1 MGQCGMDVNDPKFA
15 KYKTDL
21 NKKYKAGQVINQSSV
36 GTAMAAKN
44 MVTKKQAVLKTINT
58 QGKDHPAAETKI

>member
-1 MGQCGMDVNDPKFA
+1 MDVNDPKFA

-58 QGKDHPAAETKI
+58 